1 MKGLPYNLN
10 VPLKLARD
18 KLKAASPANI
28 AQKKRV
34 GWDKE
39 SSQFFCPFLSQVY
52 RISYPSGEIHGE
64 KEEEIDP
71 HLKILFLHYLT
82 SPGSS
87 LHGQWI
93 TFKELP
99 GGMLYSTPFYYRAIL
114 PLIRTFTPHL
124 DSLIL
129 AGSSLGGER
138 TKIGHASIIL
148 YPFPLVPV
156 CLSLWAGDEE
166 VPSGG
171 TILFDA
177 SVPEHLSTEDC
188 AVLAE
193 YLVRRLKL
201 ALSLKE

>member
-1 MKGLPYNLN
+1 MEKLPYNLDA
-10 VPLKLARD
+10 PLELARE
-18 KLKAASPANI
+18 KLKAISPSSI

-34 GWDKE
+34 NWDETTK
-39 SSQFFCPFLSQVY
+39 QFYCSFLNQVY
-52 RISYPSGEIHGE
+52 RISYPAGEIHG
-64 KEEEIDP
+64 KEEIDP
-71 HLKILFLHYLT
+71 RVKILLLHYLT
-82 SPGSS
+82 SPGTS
-87 LHGQWI
+87 LYGQWI

-99 GGMLYSTPFYYRAIL
+99 GGMLYSAPFYYRAIF

-124 DSLIL
+124 DSLIY
-129 AGSSLGGER
+129 AGTSLGGTR
-138 TKIGHASIIL
+138 GKIGHASIIL

-166 VPSGG
+166 VPPGG

-201 ALSLKE
+201 AYGQQL

>member
-1 MKGLPYNLN
+1 MERLPYNLD
-10 VPLKLARD
+10 VPLKIARD
-18 KLKAASPANI
+18 KLESASPASI

-34 GWDKE
+34 SWDETTK
-39 SSQFFCPFLSQVY
+39 QFFCPFLNQVY
-52 RISYPSGEIHGE
+52 RISYPSGEIYGG
-64 KEEEIDP
+64 KEEIDP
-71 HLKILFLHYLT
+71 RLKILFLHYLT

-87 LHGQWI
+87 LRGQWI

-99 GGMLYSTPFYYRAIL
+99 GGMLYAAPFYHRAIF
-114 PLIRTFTPHL
+114 PLIRSFTPHL
-124 DSLIL
+124 DSLIW

-138 TKIGHASIIL
+138 GKIGHASIIL
-148 YPFPLVPV
+148 HPFPLVPV

-201 ALSLKE
+201 ASRA